1 MALVSL
7 ETASSTENLR
17 SFKNQRIMS
26 SSSLP
31 FLPVGRPGC
40 SLASRSFTSTTSFAR
55 DTVQPTPDKQ
65 GQPIVSATHP
75 IPLLMARG
83 SVCRDT
89 DQRSSGGRGVRKS
102 WKCQEASGQPA
113 DGRIGSRSVTLEVA
127 AAAPP
132 APGVAALR
140 QSTALL
146 ARLRES
152 GGARTAELKEQEAA
166 IFRRDP
172 AGTPRFLTLRRRIV
186 GEPGGSSRGQPDRRK
201 RRGSARPTSQRVLF
215 LSSPWSPWLARPYAE
230 AQPMDGG
237 GSMARRV
244 RPGAPEEGARR
255 RRPSISSI
263 DFVFYLFSSLLF
275 YYHFS
280 SLLLK
285 KG

>member
-89 DQRSSGGRGVRKS
+89 DQRSSGVRGIRKS
-102 WKCQEASGQPA
+102 LECQEASGAAWCLRTDAP
-113 DGRIGSRSVTLEVA
+113 GCIWLPTYLGGGGGTTGPRRGGA
-127 AAAPP
+127 AAALR
-132 APGVAALR
+132 APGEAPGERRRPDDGAEG
-140 QSTALL
+140 A
-146 ARLRES
+146 
-152 GGARTAELKEQEAA
+152 GGGHLPPGSRV
-166 IFRRDP
+166 F
-172 AGTPRFLTLRRRIV
+172 GTLRRRIV
-186 GEPGGSSRGQPDRRK
+186 GDREQPERRK
-201 RRGSARPTSQRVLF
+201 RGRARPTPQRVLS
-215 LSSPWSPWLARPYAE
+215 LSCPSSA
-230 AQPMDGG
+230 
-237 GSMARRV
+237 V
-244 RPGAPEEGARR
+244 R
-255 RRPSISSI
+255 
-263 DFVFYLFSSLLF
+263 
-275 YYHFS
+275 
-280 SLLLK
+280 
-285 KG
+285 